1 MVVGK
6 QALLAV
12 RGTEV
17 MADSKSA
24 TTGPP
29 AEVVASAKED
39 SEGRASGSPHQQ
51 DDTGNA
57 APASQFRITSVA
69 QVEGEETPSDPL
81 DTSVNE
87 GLRASMCLS
96 DTNSVDTEQTDGNP
110 DPQTP
115 TANPRPPSPAE
126 EVLQGPAPQNH
137 QSLRLNGSHLTTQ
150 QSQLPGSSR
159 FRKVAKY
166 LRERWQVEDSVE
178 TDRAEEGKSSSTVLL
193 TQGPVLVPA
202 SQSGPLVESNSLAS
216 SSSPNLSAAGS
227 EKWENVPAIE
237 SQEMASEKGAESRP
251 QSKLATHEVKV
262 PVQLS
267 PPQSVDQGGEVAQPE
282 SIFTKMQLHSSH
294 SSDSFDVADSTGS
307 GIEERYGFSEEFRQ
321 HEEVLKSAS
330 SSVGTR

>member
-6 QALLAV
+6 QASLAV

-24 TTGPP
+24 TTGPSTE
-29 AEVVASAKED
+29 AVASAKED
-39 SEGRASGSPHQQ
+39 SEGRGGGSPHQQ

-69 QVEGEETPSDPL
+69 QVEGEEAPLDPL
-81 DTSVNE
+81 ETSVNE

-96 DTNSVDTEQTDGNP
+96 DTNSVDTEQTDCP

-115 TANPRPPSPAE
+115 TANQRPPSPAE

-193 TQGPVLVPA
+193 TQAPVPVVT
-202 SQSGPLVESNSLAS
+202 SQSVSLVESNPLAS
-216 SSSPNLSAAGS
+216 SSSPNLSTAGS

-237 SQEMASEKGAESRP
+237 SQEMAGEKGAESRP
-251 QSKLATHEVKV
+251 QSKLTTHEAKV

-267 PPQSVDQGGEVAQPE
+267 PQQSVDLPVGEVAQLDSLLSKTQPG
-282 SIFTKMQLHSSH
+282 SSH
-294 SSDSFDVADSTGS
+294 SSDSLSVHEDIGS
-307 GIEERYGFSEEFRQ
+307 GPVEMHGFSEESGQ
-321 HEEVLKSAS
+321 HEGASKSAS
-330 SSVGTR
+330 SSGGTR